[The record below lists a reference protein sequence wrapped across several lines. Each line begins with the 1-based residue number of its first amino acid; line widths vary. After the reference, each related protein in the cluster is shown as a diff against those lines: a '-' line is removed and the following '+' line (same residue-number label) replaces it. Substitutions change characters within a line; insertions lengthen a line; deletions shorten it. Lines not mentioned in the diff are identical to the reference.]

1 MARILPLFI
10 MAGVIG
16 AALTILVTP
25 ILTQEATA
33 QTEQGSLACVDSN
46 NNGRIDIGELFNV
59 IDQYFSS
66 DPIPTPDPTPAPTP
80 GSTPNPTAAPT
91 STPTPTM
98 TPTPTPAP
106 TVFTGTGDKVLNT
119 NLEAGNYVFKM
130 QHTGESNFIV
140 WLHDHDDGR
149 DLLVN
154 EIGAYSGEKLVKV
167 GDGIFELAPGAI
179 IIEVTADGD
188 WTIEISR

>member
-1 MARILPLFI
+1 MARILPFSI
-10 MAGVIG
+10 MAAVLGVV
-16 AALTILVTP
+16 LILLVP
-25 ILTQEATA
+25 LILSQEAAA

-46 NNGRIDIGELFNV
+46 NNGRVDIAELFNV

-66 DPIPTPDPTPAPTP
+66 DPIPIPDPEPD
-80 GSTPNPTAAPT
+80 
-91 STPTPTM
+91 
-98 TPTPTPAP
+98 P

-119 NLEAGNYVFKM
+119 NLEDGNYVFNM

-140 WLHDHDDGR
+140 WLHDNDDYS

-154 EIGAYSGEKLVKV
+154 EVGTYSGEKLVKV
-167 GDGIFELAPGAI
+167 GDGFFELAPGAI

-188 WTIEISR
+188 WSIEISS